1 MKKFILKLILIQAI
15 FGILYLVAQYGGK
28 RQDDVS
34 AVVIVLDCIA
44 SLVFVLVHIKWH
56 AWFKRCPFCGK
67 RTVVETGDG
76 EYSGWFNSEPYSWTS
91 YECTSC
97 GKTFRNI
104 TQGGETKMYETH

>member
-1 MKKFILKLILIQAI
+1 MKKFILNLILIQAI
-15 FGILYLVAQYGGK
+15 FGILYLVSLYGK
-28 RQDDVS
+28 RQDGNEVI
-34 AVVIVLDCIA
+34 IVLDCVG
-44 SLVFVLVHIKWH
+44 SFVFVLVHIQWH

-67 RTVVETGDG
+67 RTVEETGNG
-76 EYSGWFNSEPYSWTS
+76 ENSGWFDREPYSWTS